1 MSRIVRRPVFALL
14 SVAVVATALIQAG
27 VFAEGNRDV
36 RFSHFAATP
45 VPDCLVPGSFA
56 AEAATPVPPAGTP
69 ASLLDVDFRIEAV
82 AANADT
88 GEGGLPH
95 QLRLYT
101 VRLPVDKPLPDD
113 IGQAECKIG
122 YSIIYI
128 AAGEVEFTH
137 HTDDD
142 GAAGLDAA
150 GAVSYLASPATTT
163 TMLPA
168 GAPPV
173 TLKAGDSIFLEQAII
188 SFRPVGTTEALLIV
202 SAVTPEWL
210 PCNGGGCG

>member
-1 MSRIVRRPVFALL
+1 MSRFARRPVVALL
-14 SVAVVATALIQAG
+14 GVAVLAAALVQAG

-36 RFSHFAATP
+36 RYSHFGATP
-45 VPDCLVPGSFA
+45 IPDCQFPPSFA
-56 AEAATPVPPAGTP
+56 AEAATPVPPPGTP
-69 ASLLDVDFRIEAV
+69 ASLLDVDFRLEAV
-82 AANADT
+82 PANMET

-101 VRLPVDKPLPDD
+101 VRLPIDKPLPDD
-113 IGQAECKIG
+113 IGQAECEIG
-122 YSIIYI
+122 YSVIYVV
-128 AAGEVEFTH
+128 AGEVEFTH
-137 HTDDD
+137 HEAED
-142 GAAGLDAA
+142 GAGLDVA

-173 TLKAGDSIFLEQAII
+173 TLKAGDSIFLEQAIV

-202 SAVTPEWL
+202 AAVTPEWL
-210 PCNGGGCG
+210 PCHGGGCG